1 MDILRIINIFGPIL
15 ISLFGLVFAIK
26 TYNLNKKLQIQGL
39 ESDKKE
45 EYEKKYKTGRT
56 ALLIIS
62 LILFGVLI
70 FTGIYINNIS
80 TENTKLESKIIELNE
95 TKKERIVL
103 LFPIDSDKESDAYD
117 DGERQALGF
126 IDFLK
131 IHNDKASN
139 YNFVVRNHE
148 LDFDA
153 AEDIIIEEL
162 QKGTKY
168 FICTMSSVARPIS
181 KVFESHVNEYY
192 KGEGT
197 PIFISTVASSPI
209 ITEYLKEN
217 CVYRFYIRSDEEGE
231 ELAKAVHKIN
241 KYKTATSIA
250 VHDDYGEGAVKKF
263 EEEWIKLG
271 HTFNKGILVDINC
284 DEEMIYK
291 QVKDQIKDRYSQ
303 SNREVIFIAHYGGGL
318 DKIINSIYKLGM
330 KPLIVA
336 TSTLSIKNW
345 QRPIKE
351 PLDSLN
357 WITCVPRLKDS
368 GGKLFEGDVVKDFV
382 YFNLDRLI
390 SILEK
395 CNITNKD
402 FNTVWH
408 ELNEP
413 KRIDYEILQN
423 GDSKINLEIDY
434 NNFKE

>member
-15 ISLFGLVFAIK
+15 ISIVGLAYVIK
-26 TYNLNKKLQIQGL
+26 TYSLNRKLQD
-39 ESDKKE
+39 ESIGSRKKE
-45 EYEKKYKTGRT
+45 EYKKKYKSGRT
-56 ALLIIS
+56 ILLAVS
-62 LILFGVLI
+62 LILFVVLI
-70 FTGIYINNIS
+70 FTGIYINNLSNEI
-80 TENTKLESKIIELNE
+80 TVLNE

-103 LFPIDSDKESDAYD
+103 LLPIDSDKEGDAYD

-131 IHNDKASN
+131 KHNEKASN
-139 YNFVVRNHE
+139 YNFVIRNHE

-153 AEDIIIEEL
+153 TEDIIIEEL
-162 QKGTKY
+162 KKGTKY

-181 KVFESHVNEYY
+181 KVFGNHVNKYF
-192 KGEGT
+192 KGEGS

-217 CVYRFYIRSDEEGE
+217 SVYRFYIRSDEEGE

-241 KYKTATSIA
+241 NFRTATSIA
-250 VHDDYGEGAVKKF
+250 VNDDYGEGAVKKF
-263 EEEWIKLG
+263 EEEWVKLG
-271 HTFNKGILVDINC
+271 HTFNKGILIDINC

-291 QVKDQIKDRYSQ
+291 QIKDQIKDRYSQ
-303 SNREVIFIAHYGGGL
+303 SNREVIFVAHYGGGL
-318 DKIINSIYKLGM
+318 DKIINSVYKLGM
-330 KPLIVA
+330 RPLIVA

-351 PLDSLN
+351 PLDSLD

-390 SILEK
+390 SILDK
-395 CNITNKD
+395 CNTTNKD

-408 ELNEP
+408 ELHEP
-413 KRIDYEILQN
+413 KRLDYQILQN
-423 GDSKINLEIDY
+423 GDSKINLEINY
-434 NNFKE
+434 NNIKEK